1 MEIQLPFRRDL
12 MADQRVEKLADLL
25 INYSL
30 RVKKGERVV
39 VRSHTLAEPL
49 VLAVNRKILE
59 AGGHPFLW
67 LEYPGI
73 EGEVA
78 RYGSDEQI
86 NYIHEPVNMIYNTY
100 DCLLRILA
108 DNNTHALANVDSA
121 QMSKYLKSRNP
132 LMKTYMDRAATG
144 SLRWSLTAFPTHA
157 YAQDADMSLEEYE
170 DFVYG
175 AAMPDQD
182 DPVGYWQRISEK
194 QNRLIKW
201 LDGKKKV
208 HLVSK
213 DTDLR
218 LSIEGRKFINCD
230 CRVNVPD
237 GEIFTGPVED
247 SIEGHVSFS
256 YPTIYQTREVDGVQ
270 LDFVKGKVVKATA
283 TKNEEYLLQMLDT
296 DEGSRSVGEFAIG
309 TNEGIQKFTR
319 QILFDEKIGGSFHM
333 ALGRG
338 YPESGS
344 KAQSSIHW
352 DMICD
357 LRDGQIWVD
366 DVLFYENG
374 KFKIDG

>member
-1 MEIQLPFRRDL
+1 MK
-12 MADQRVEKLADLL
+12 DQRTEKLADLVV
-25 INYSL
+25 NYSIG
-30 RVKKGERVV
+30 VKPNEKVLIRA
-39 VRSHTLAEPL
+39 HTTAEPL
-49 VLAVNRKILE
+49 VKEINKKVIQ

-73 EGEVA
+73 ERDLLQFGN
-78 RYGSDEQI
+78 DDQI
-86 NYIHEPVNMIYNTY
+86 CFIPEPVNVLYSTY
-100 DCLLRILA
+100 DCMIRVLADENTRALSAVDADKMTLYTKSRGPLLR
-108 DNNTHALANVDSA
+108 
-121 QMSKYLKSRNP
+121 
-132 LMKTYMDRAATG
+132 TYMNRAASG
-144 SLRWSLTAFPTHA
+144 DLRWALTAFPTNA

-175 AAMPDQD
+175 ACMPDQS
-182 DPVGYWQRISEK
+182 DPIGYWRRVSER
-194 QNRLIKW
+194 QSRLVKW
-201 LDGKKKV
+201 LEGKKKV
-208 HLVSK
+208 HLISK

-230 CRVNVPD
+230 CKVNIPD
-237 GEIFTGPVED
+237 GEIFTGPVEN

-256 YPTIYQTREVDGVQ
+256 YPTIYNTREVNGVK
-270 LDFVKGKVVKATA
+270 LDFEKGKVVKASA
-283 TKNEEYLLQMLDT
+283 TKNEEFLLKTLDT
-296 DEGSRSVGEFAIG
+296 DAGSRYVGEFAIG

-333 ALGRG
+333 ALGKG

-344 KAQSSIHW
+344 KADSAIHW

-374 KFKIDG
+374 KFIIE

>member
-1 MEIQLPFRRDL
+1 

>member
-1 MEIQLPFRRDL
+1 MVD
-12 MADQRVEKLADLL
+12 ARVEKLAELMVD
-25 INYSL
+25 YSL
-30 RVKKGERVV
+30 GVKKDETVLIRAH
-39 VRSHTLAEPL
+39 SPAEPL
-49 VLAVNRKILE
+49 IKALNRKIIE
-59 AGGHPFLW
+59 AGAHAFL
-67 LEYPGI
+67 LVEIPGI
-73 EGEVA
+73 EGDVM

-86 NYIHEPVNMIYNTY
+86 EFIHKPHEILYGTY
-100 DCLLRILA
+100 DCMIRVLA
-108 DNNTHALANVDSA
+108 DNNTHALSGVPSEKVSRA
-121 QMSKYLKSRNP
+121 LKARSG
-132 LMKTYMDRAATG
+132 LMKTYMDRAASG
-144 SLRWSLTAFPTHA
+144 ALRWVLTAFPTNA
-157 YAQDADMSLEEYE
+157 FAQDADMSLEEYE

-175 AAMPDQD
+175 ACMPDQD
-182 DPVGYWQRISEK
+182 DPVGYWRRISAR
-194 QNRLIKW
+194 QDRLVNW
-201 LDGKKKV
+201 LKGKKNV

-218 LSIEGRKFINCD
+218 LSIEGRTFINCD
-230 CRVNVPD
+230 CKVNVPD

-256 YPTIYQTREVDGVQ
+256 YPTIYNTREVNGVQ
-270 LDFVKGKVVKATA
+270 LDFKKGKVVKASA

-296 DEGSRSVGEFAIG
+296 DEGSRYVGEFAIG

-333 ALGRG
+333 ALGKG

-344 KAQSSIHW
+344 KANSSIHW

-374 KFKIDG
+374 KFMVEN